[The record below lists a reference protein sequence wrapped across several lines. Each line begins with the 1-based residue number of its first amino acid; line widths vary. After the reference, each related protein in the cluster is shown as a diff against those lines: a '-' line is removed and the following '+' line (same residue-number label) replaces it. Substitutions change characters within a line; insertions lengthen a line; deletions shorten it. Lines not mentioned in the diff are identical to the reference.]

1 MIRPMDLTARS
12 SSRPGRRAV
21 TRNPRARRSP
31 GAAPAALAVPWVLV
45 LVAGLSV
52 AAGAGCGGG
61 KAAAKGKDGKGDR
74 GVPVVAVPA
83 TTGDLPV
90 VLSGLGTVTPLASV
104 TVRSR
109 VDGELVSV
117 AFREGQIVARGDLLA
132 QIDPRPFEVQLHQ
145 AEGQLAK
152 DQAALKNARAD
163 LERYKVLIAEDSVP
177 RQQLDT
183 QAATVDQIEATLKS
197 DQAQIESARLNLT
210 YSRITAPISGIV
222 GLRQVDP
229 GNIVHA
235 SDPGG
240 LLVITQQQPIATLFT
255 IAADRLPEIL
265 RATRTGRKLVVEAWD
280 RDLKRRLASGSL
292 LALDNQI
299 DQATGTVKI
308 KALFPNEDLALY
320 PSQFVNARLTVDTIR
335 GTVLIPT
342 AALQRSPQATYVYVV
357 KPDSTVEMRTV
368 EAQLTEGDQTAL
380 AKGVASGE
388 VVVVDGVE
396 KLQPGSKVAVSSPA
410 GSRKKAG

>member
-1 MIRPMDLTARS
+1 MDRAALRLSLTPGP
-12 SSRPGRRAV
+12 SRRL
-21 TRNPRARRSP
+21 
-31 GAAPAALAVPWVLV
+31 AALAAGAL
-45 LVAGLSV
+45 LVAGAL
-52 AAGAGCGGG
+52 AGCNGGA
-61 KAAAKGKDGKGDR
+61 AAAKDKEKAAKAAKADKGI
-74 GVPVVAVPA
+74 PVVAIA
-83 TTGDLPV
+83 ARTGDLPV

-117 AFREGQIVARGDLLA
+117 AFREGQVVNKGDLLA

-210 YSRITAPISGIV
+210 YSRITAPITGIV

-235 SDPGG
+235 TDQTG
-240 LLVITQQQPIATLFT
+240 LLVITQQQPITVLFT

-265 RATRTGRKLVVEAWD
+265 RGTKSGRRLAVDAWD
-280 RDLKRRLASGSL
+280 RDLKKRLATGSL
-292 LALDNQI
+292 LAIDNQI
-299 DQATGTVKI
+299 DQATGTVRI
-308 KALFPNEDLALY
+308 KALFPNEDLALF
-320 PSQFVNARLTVDTIR
+320 PSQFVNARLTVDTLR
-335 GTVLIPT
+335 GTVLVPT

-368 EAQLTEGDQTAL
+368 EPQLTEGEETAIQR
-380 AKGVASGE
+380 GVAAGE
-388 VVVVDGVE
+388 SVVVDGVE
-396 KLQPGSKVAVSSPA
+396 KLQPGSKVTVSGP
-410 GSRKKAG
+410 GEGRKKAG

>member
-1 MIRPMDLTARS
+1 MIRAMDRS
-12 SSRPGRRAV
+12 AISPSRPGRRAAI
-21 TRNPRARRSP
+21 RSQRARRAP
-31 GAAPAALAVPWVLV
+31 GPARAALAVPSALA
-45 LVAGLSV
+45 LLAGLW
-52 AAGAGCGGG
+52 AAGGTGCGGG
-61 KAAAKGKDGKGDR
+61 PVAAKGKDAKGDR

-83 TTGDLPV
+83 TAGDLPV

-265 RATRTGRKLVVEAWD
+265 RAARTGRRLVVEAWD
-280 RDLKRRLASGSL
+280 RDLKKRLASGSL

-308 KALFPNEDLALY
+308 KALFPNQDLALY
-320 PSQFVNARLTVDTIR
+320 PSQFVNARLTVDTLR
-335 GTVLIPT
+335 GAVLIPT

-357 KPDSTVEMRTV
+357 KPDSTVEMRNV
-368 EAQLTEGDQTAL
+368 EAQLTEGDQTAI
-380 AKGVASGE
+380 AKGVAPGE
-388 VVVVDGVE
+388 LVVVDGVE
-396 KLQPGSKVAVSSPA
+396 KLQPGSKVAVSGPG